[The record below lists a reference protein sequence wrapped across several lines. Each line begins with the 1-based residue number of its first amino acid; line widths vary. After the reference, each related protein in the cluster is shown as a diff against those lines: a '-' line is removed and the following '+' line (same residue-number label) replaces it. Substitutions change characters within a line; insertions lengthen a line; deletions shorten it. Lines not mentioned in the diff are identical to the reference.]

1 MGECATGIGGQETVC
16 EDAGVTAEQFREE
29 GDIRTTGVGEPG
41 ADFLLSDSLR
51 STPAPAHLTLALW
64 YD

>member
-1 MGECATGIGGQETVC
+1 MC
-16 EDAGVTAEQFREE
+16 EDVGVTAEKFREE
-29 GDIRTTGVGEPG
+29 GDVWTTGAGEPG

-51 STPAPAHLTLALW
+51 STPAPTHLTLALR